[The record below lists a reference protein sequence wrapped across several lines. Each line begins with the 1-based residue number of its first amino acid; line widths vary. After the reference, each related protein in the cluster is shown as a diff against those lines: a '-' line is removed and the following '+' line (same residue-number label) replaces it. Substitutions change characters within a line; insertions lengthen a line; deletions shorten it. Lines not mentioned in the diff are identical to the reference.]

1 GRAGPRWPAPS
12 KWCYA
17 CRRTGMANVIVWG
30 KTREVLSGDLPLGLA
45 AEEVDTLANLQA
57 HLGPASVILTDQEH
71 LERERAALDLW
82 VKAGGTRRAL
92 LLAVCDH
99 AHADE
104 LVHRFPHLDDVLIK
118 PVSAARLRLR
128 VDRALE
134 TLNSRRAIQQLDE
147 ALGRKTGELHDLNRI
162 GVALSAQR
170 NIRALLEM
178 ILSQSREI
186 TSADAGS
193 LYLVERGKD
202 HDTHKD
208 DRLRFKLPQN
218 DSVSVPF
225 EEFTMPLDET
235 TIAGYAALTGQ
246 LVNVADAYNL
256 PAGSPFRYGR
266 SFDEQS
272 GYRTKSILTVPMR
285 DHNDEVIGVV
295 QLINK
300 KRDPKAV
307 LRPISLVEE
316 LVIPFTAVDEDLV
329 KSLASQAAVAF
340 ENTMLIEE
348 IRNLFNSFVQASVTA
363 IESRD
368 PTTSG
373 HSGRV
378 AILTVG
384 LAEVVDGIGAGPF
397 RNVAFTRDQL
407 QEIRYASLLH
417 DFGKVGVREKVL
429 IKGKKLYVG
438 ELMLIRQ
445 RFAFIKRSLEAE
457 HLRAKLEQSLRGL
470 ATPELMAQMD
480 RDQEARVAELD
491 EHLRMILQANEPS
504 ILEEESFRTLL
515 DLTSRTFTD
524 IEGNLQPYLTANEVS
539 ALSIRRGSL
548 SEKERREIE
557 SHVTH
562 TFRFLSEIPWTR
574 EYRKVP
580 DIAYAHHE
588 KLDGTGYP
596 RKLAGGD
603 IPIQSRMM
611 TISDIFDALV
621 AWDRPYK
628 KSVPV
633 QKALD
638 ILDEECRA
646 GKLDRPLL
654 DVFVQA
660 KVYERTLPRAGSPPL
675 EAVR

>member
-1 GRAGPRWPAPS
+1 
-12 KWCYA
+12 
-17 CRRTGMANVIVWG
+17 MANVILWG
-30 KTREVLSGDLPLGLA
+30 KAREVLAGELPLGLS

-57 HLGPASVILTDQEH
+57 HLGRASVILTDPEH
-71 LERERAALDLW
+71 LERERAALERW
-82 VKAGGTRRAL
+82 VKGGGTRRAL
-92 LLAVCDH
+92 LLAICDH
-99 AHADE
+99 WQADE
-104 LVHRFPHLDDVLIK
+104 LLHRFPYLDDVLIR
-118 PVSAARLRLR
+118 PVTAARLRLR

-134 TLNSRRAIQQLDE
+134 TLHSRRAIQQLDE
-147 ALGRKTGELHDLNRI
+147 ALARKSEELQELNRI

-178 ILSQSREI
+178 ILSRSREI
-186 TSADAGS
+186 TSADAGT

-202 HDTHKD
+202 HESHRD
-208 DRLRFKLPQN
+208 DVLRFKLAQN
-218 DSVSVPF
+218 DSVTLAF
-225 EEFTMPLDET
+225 EERTMPLDET
-235 TIAGYAALTGQ
+235 TISGYAALTGQ
-246 LVNVADAYNL
+246 LVNVADAYAL
-256 PAGSPFRYGR
+256 PPGSPFRYGR
-266 SFDEQS
+266 AFDERS
-272 GYRTKSILTVPMR
+272 GYRTRSILSVPMR
-285 DHNDEVIGVV
+285 DHNDDVIGVV

-300 KRDPKAV
+300 KHDPKAV
-307 LRPISLVEE
+307 LRPVTLVEE
-316 LVIPFTAVDEDLV
+316 LVIPFTSVDEELV

-340 ENTMLIEE
+340 ENTQLIEE

-378 AILTVG
+378 AVLTVG
-384 LAEVVDGIGAGPF
+384 LAEIVDGINAGPF
-397 RNVAFTRDQL
+397 RDVTFTRDQL

-438 ELMLIRQ
+438 ELLVIRQ
-445 RFAFIKRSLEAE
+445 RFAFIRRSMEAD
-457 HLRAKLEQSLRGL
+457 HLRAKLEQALRGQ
-470 ATPELMAQMD
+470 AAPELLARMD
-480 RDQEARVAELD
+480 RDLEARLSELD
-491 EHLRMILQANEPS
+491 EYLRMIVQANEPS
-504 ILEEESFRTLL
+504 ILEEDGLRTLL
-515 DLTSRTFTD
+515 DLTARTFTD
-524 IEGNLQPYLTANEVS
+524 LDGNLQPYLTANEVN

-596 RKLAGGD
+596 RRLAAGD
-603 IPIQSRMM
+603 IPVQSRMM

-633 QKALD
+633 QKALQ
-638 ILDEECRA
+638 ILDEECRD
-646 GKLDRPLL
+646 GKLDRQLL
-654 DVFVQA
+654 NIFVEA
-660 KVYERTLPRAGSPPL
+660 KVYERTLPRAGTPPL